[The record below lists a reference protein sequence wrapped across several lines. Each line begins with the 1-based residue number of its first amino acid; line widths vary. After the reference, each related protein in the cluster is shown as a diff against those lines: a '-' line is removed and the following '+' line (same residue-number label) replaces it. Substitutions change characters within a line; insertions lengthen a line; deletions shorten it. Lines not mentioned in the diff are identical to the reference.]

1 MPKRKVDSENRAFN
15 NRWEAEYMFSDIAG
29 KPVCLICGANVA
41 VIKEFNIRRHFETK
55 HKDNL
60 KDLDSEQKKQ
70 KTEEL
75 KKNLA
80 FQQTFFTRA
89 KSQSEAA
96 VKASFIVAEEIAKSA
111 RPFTEGEFLKSC
123 MIKVFDVL
131 CPDKKQMLA
140 NVSLSRNTVTDR
152 ICEMATDLRA
162 QLSER
167 SKDFIAYSL
176 AVDESTDMTDTAQLA
191 IFIRGVDSNLRVT
204 EEVMDIKSMHGT
216 TTGKDIFE
224 NVCQSVTDMK
234 LPWDKLIGLTT
245 DGAPAMCSAKSGLV
259 GRMRVKMQEEN
270 CTGELTAYHCII
282 HQEALCGKVLKM
294 DHVMS
299 TVTQTVNFIRAKG
312 LNHRQFRSFM
322 REIDSEFADIP
333 YHTEVRW
340 LSRGK
345 VLNRVFE
352 LSNEICQFM
361 DSKGKDS
368 TVLRDE
374 KWKCELAFLADITA
388 HLNALNLQLQGRDRM
403 ITNMYDAVKAFQVKL
418 LLWETQMQKCNLPH
432 FPCCQV
438 MLNQISTNVF
448 PKTDFADKLS
458 TLRAEFARR
467 FSDFEAQKKSFELL
481 RNPFA
486 VDVETAQAEIQMELI
501 ELQCNGTLKA
511 KYDTA
516 GPAQFIHSIPTSMP
530 QLRLHAARTLCMFGS
545 TYLCEKLFSVMKINK
560 TAHRSRL
567 TDEHLL
573 SILRI
578 STTQDFTP
586 NLNELVAKKRCQ
598 VSGCDQSI

>member
-1 MPKRKVDSENRAFN
+1 
-15 NRWEAEYMFSDIAG
+15 MFTDIAG

-41 VIKEFNIRRHFETK
+41 VFKEFNLRRHYETK
-55 HKDNL
+55 HQDNL
-60 KDLDSEQKKQ
+60 KDLNAEQKIQ
-70 KTEEL
+70 KVEEL
-75 KKNLA
+75 KKKLT

-96 VKASFIVAEEIAKSA
+96 VKASFIVAEEIAKA
-111 RPFTEGEFLKSC
+111 GRPFTEGEFLKSC
-123 MIKVFDVL
+123 MVKVCDII

-140 NVSLSRNTVTDR
+140 NVSLSRNTVADR
-152 ICEMATDLRA
+152 VCEMATDLRT

-191 IFIRGVDSNLRVT
+191 IFIRGVDSDLRVT
-204 EEVMDIKSMHGT
+204 EEILDIKSMHGT

-245 DGAPAMCSAKSGLV
+245 DGAPAMCREKSGLV
-259 GRMRVKMQEEN
+259 GRMREKMQEEN

-299 TVTQTVNFIRAKG
+299 TVTQTVNFIRSKG
-312 LNHRQFRSFM
+312 LNHRQFQSFM

-403 ITNMYDAVKAFQVKL
+403 ITDMYDAVKAFQVKL
-418 LLWETQMQKCNLPH
+418 ILWETQMHQCNLPH

-438 MLNQISTNVF
+438 MLNQVGTTVF
-448 PKTDFADKLS
+448 PNTHFADKLS
-458 TLRAEFARR
+458 ALRTEFARR
-467 FSDFEAQKKSFELL
+467 FGDFEEQKKNFELFC
-481 RNPFA
+481 NPFA
-486 VDVETAQAEIQMELI
+486 VDVETAPVQIQMELI
-501 ELQCNGTLKA
+501 ELQCNGTLKT

-516 GPAQFIHSIPTSMP
+516 GPTEFIHSIPAAMS

-545 TYLCEKLFSVMKINK
+545 TYLCEKLFSVMKTNK

-567 TDEHLL
+567 TDEHLQ
-573 SILRI
+573 SILRV
-578 STTQDFTP
+578 STTRDLTP
-586 NLNELVAKKRCQ
+586 NINQLVAKKRCQ
-598 VSGCDQSI
+598 TSSSDKMA